1 MRTIVIYPGRFHPF
15 HRGHKAS
22 YDYLV
27 QKYGAGNVFIA
38 TSNVQAPI
46 TSPFSFEDK
55 EVMMTRLG
63 IPVSHIAQVRNPYQA
78 QEITSAIDDPEHTAL
93 VFAVSE
99 KDMSGEGARFK
110 FGTKKDGSPSYMQ
123 PMPSNPKKMKP
134 MSKHAYVDITPT
146 VNFKVRGADADSASA
161 IRKQYIE
168 GTDADRGQIIADLYG
183 EVYPDIQDIFDQ
195 KLGVVQKVTEI
206 MYGRPIVDDNSM
218 SASGPMQR
226 EHKEKMV
233 KILESVKHLERR
245 ARDAYR
251 PLVEDIVEDYIDE
264 RKSFKK

>member
-27 QKYGAGNVFIA
+27 QKYGIGDVFIA

-63 IPVSHIAQVRNPYQA
+63 IPVSHVAQVRNPYQA

-99 KDMSGEGARFK
+99 KDMTGAGARFK